1 MRVLLLAALLLAP
14 LVRAAD
20 DASDDDN
27 VNSKYTIEALEV
39 IPTSLGKQLSGSLKS
54 DMDALVG
61 TKFDPAAVDKIS
73 SRLSKEV
80 HRKVERRLERGTKP
94 EHVKVVLSAPRVFE
108 ADADVTKLA
117 YHSKHGWTGGV
128 QSDFD
133 LKGLEFRAGV
143 QSDSDRL
150 LERFAGYN
158 LGISRRLGDRVRV
171 RFDFESF
178 HQQWNATT
186 LGALA
191 EHPDVAGIY
200 RERYHMAPNV
210 SVALMEPL
218 TLTFGVD
225 IQHFQT
231 QFPAARFEAS
241 NAVTTTL
248 RYRRRWESDASRQE
262 VDAGYGL
269 RAATRSLDSDYAYTR
284 HAVTAAYKGEVRN
297 NSFSVSFLA
306 GAMNGRA
313 PLFERFTLGDSRTLR
328 GWSKFDVAPVGG
340 SRVAHGSLEYSFH
353 WLGVFYDTGAVWD
366 REEKASVKHSVGLSL
381 GGHEG
386 FFIAVAFPLRS
397 GSVQPL
403 FILGTN
409 F

>member
-1 MRVLLLAALLLAP
+1 MR
-14 LVRAAD
+14 
-20 DASDDDN
+20 S
-27 VNSKYTIEALEV
+27 
-39 IPTSLGKQLSGSLKS
+39 SGP
-54 DMDALVG
+54 
-61 TKFDPAAVDKIS
+61 KFDPAAVDKIS

-158 LGISRRLGDRVRV
+158 LGISRRVGDRVRV

-186 LGALA
+186 LRALD

-210 SVALMEPL
+210 SVVLMEPL

-284 HAVTAAYKGEVRN
+284 HAVTAEYKGEVRN

-313 PLFERFTLGDSRTLR
+313 PLFERFTLGRLSHAPRLEQVRYRAGGRLTCCARIVGIYIPL
-328 GWSKFDVAPVGG
+328 GWAS
-340 SRVAHGSLEYSFH
+340 
-353 WLGVFYDTGAVWD
+353 FYDTGAVWD